1 MTHRITSCAAAALF
15 VVALLSPSPSGQ
27 TRTSREHWVGTWATA
42 TIGRPPY
49 PPPATTATPAN
60 PAPQNRV
67 PFPSNQTLRQI
78 VHASIGGSRVRVVVT
93 NVFGAAPLEIGAAYV
108 ALRDK
113 QAALLAGSGQAL
125 TFSGQTTATV
135 PAGAVMVSDPAAL
148 KVPDFADVAVDLF
161 IGGDTSAQTLTIHR
175 AALQTNYVAAGN
187 KAGAAD
193 LPDASTVPSWFFLER
208 VEVSTSERTAAVVT
222 LGDSITDG
230 AGSTAE
236 TNSRWPDVFARRLAA
251 AKGGVKTA
259 VLNTG
264 IGGNRVLSES
274 IPEFGVNVLARF
286 DRDVLAQPGVTHVVV
301 MEGINDI
308 GQAREGASPSAAD
321 LIAGHK
327 QLIERAHAHGLKII
341 GATLTPFE
349 GAAYYT
355 EIGEQKR
362 VAVNDWIR
370 TGKAYDGV
378 IDFDAATRDPQQP
391 KRFLPQY
398 DRGDHLHPSDA
409 GYQAMA
415 NAIQLSLFAR

>member
-1 MTHRITSCAAAALF
+1 M
-15 VVALLSPSPSGQ
+15 
-27 TRTSREHWVGTWATA
+27 
-42 TIGRPPY
+42 
-49 PPPATTATPAN
+49 
-60 PAPQNRV
+60 
-67 PFPSNQTLRQI
+67 
-78 VHASIGGSRVRVVVT
+78 
-93 NVFGAAPLEIGAAYV
+93 
-108 ALRDK
+108 
-113 QAALLAGSGQAL
+113 
-125 TFSGQTTATV
+125 
-135 PAGAVMVSDPAAL
+135 
-148 KVPDFADVAVDLF
+148 
-161 IGGDTSAQTLTIHR
+161 
-175 AALQTNYVAAGN
+175 
-187 KAGAAD
+187 
-193 LPDASTVPSWFFLER
+193 PSWFFLER

-341 GATLTPFE
+341 GATLTPFGNETFE

>member
-1 MTHRITSCAAAALF
+1 MKHRITSCAAAALF

-27 TRTSREHWVGTWATA
+27 TRTSGEHWVGTWATA

-93 NVFGAAPLEIGAAYV
+93 NAFGAAPLEISAAYI

-208 VEVSTSERTAAVVT
+208 VEVSTNERTAAVVT

-286 DRDVLAQPGVTHVVV
+286 DRDVVAQPGVTHVVV

>member
-1 MTHRITSCAAAALF
+1 MRHRINACAAAVL
-15 VVALLSPSPSGQ
+15 VIALLSPASSAQTSSG
-27 TRTSREHWVGTWATA
+27 EHWVGTWTTA

-78 VHASIGGSRVRVVVT
+78 VHTSIGGSRVRVVVT
-93 NVFGAAPLEIGAAYV
+93 NAFGTAPLEIGAAYV

-113 QAALLAGSGQAL
+113 QAALVSGSGQAL
-125 TFSGQTTATV
+125 TFSGRTTATL

-148 KVPDFADVAVDLF
+148 KIPDFADVAVDLF

-175 AALQTNYVAAGN
+175 AALQTNYLAAGN

-193 LPDASTVPSWFFLER
+193 LPEASTVPSWFFLER
-208 VEVSTSERTAAVVT
+208 VEVSTSDRTAAVVT

-236 TNSRWPDVFARRLAA
+236 ANSRWPDVFARRLAA
-251 AKGGVKTA
+251 AKGSVKTA

-308 GQAREGASPSAAD
+308 GQARESASPSAAD

-355 EIGEQKR
+355 DVGEQKR
-362 VAVNDWIR
+362 AAINDWIR
-370 TGKAYDGV
+370 TSKAYDGV

>member
-1 MTHRITSCAAAALF
+1 MKHRITSCAAAALF

-27 TRTSREHWVGTWATA
+27 TRTSGEHWVGTWATA

-49 PPPATTATPAN
+49 PQPATTATPAN
-60 PAPQNRV
+60 PAPQIRV

>member
-1 MTHRITSCAAAALF
+1 MKHRITSCAAAALF

-27 TRTSREHWVGTWATA
+27 TRTSGEHWVGTWATA

-93 NVFGAAPLEIGAAYV
+93 NAFGAAPLEIGAAYV